1 MPESKSVHAKLQ
13 GRNFFLLCS
22 GGKTVRKQER
32 NSFTSLAQSLGLM
45 DVLGFVNPYK
55 VMNVLGF
62 VNPDKVMNVPGFANP
77 DKVMNLLGFVNP
89 DRVMNVVRG

>member
-32 NSFTSLAQSLGLM
+32 NTSLAQSLGLM

-62 VNPDKVMNVPGFANP
+62 
-77 DKVMNLLGFVNP
+77 
-89 DRVMNVVRG
+89 